1 MRLDFC
7 NIDHFFSLE
16 MQLPPRIEPLVALI
30 ESRLKL
36 NFSQDQL
43 HVSHCLGLS
52 LVAAAASAHR
62 GCVQVEGV
70 RRQVTNAV
78 QIFTPLPFLVSLPHH
93 PTSILSPLFLL
104 FFYL

>member
-1 MRLDFC
+1 MRLNFC

-30 ESRLKL
+30 ENRLRL
-36 NFSQDQL
+36 ICSQDQL

-70 RRQVTNAV
+70 RRQVTNAN
-78 QIFTPLPFLVSLPHH
+78 FTPPPF
-93 PTSILSPLFLL
+93 FDDR
-104 FFYL
+104 

>member
-1 MRLDFC
+1 MSP
-7 NIDHFFSLE
+7 I
-16 MQLPPRIEPLVALI
+16 IEPLVALI
-30 ESRLKL
+30 ENRLRL
-36 NFSQDQL
+36 ICSQDQL

-78 QIFTPLPFLVSLPHH
+78 QIFTPLPPSTN
-93 PTSILSPLFLL
+93 TSGETKGKGGLRGHVTNGLQGFQRPAAKK
-104 FFYL
+104 